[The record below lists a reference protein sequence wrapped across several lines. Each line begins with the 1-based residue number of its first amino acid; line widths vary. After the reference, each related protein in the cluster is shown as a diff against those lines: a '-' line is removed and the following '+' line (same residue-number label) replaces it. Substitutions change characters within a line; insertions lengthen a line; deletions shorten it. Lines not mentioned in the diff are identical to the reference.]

1 VCYRKRRKGEY
12 IARRH
17 NIGSREQLTPEEL
30 SEVRRRLGAMSAYEL
45 EAFYRATLNA
55 CRYEAGRLPC
65 PRVMQELVQA
75 WKQLRKGAK
84 R

>member
-1 VCYRKRRKGEY
+1 
-12 IARRH
+12 
-17 NIGSREQLTPEEL
+17 
-30 SEVRRRLGAMSAYEL
+30 MSAYEL